1 MFISRFLLLRM
12 FAGISVE
19 CLSLLAS
26 DIACIMNN
34 YEENTKGKFL
44 NLNMCIY
51 IAVLC
56 FKCLMP
62 INSNAMIFFSSP
74 RSF

>member
-1 MFISRFLLLRM
+1 MFISRFLLQRM

-34 YEENTKGKFL
+34 FEENTKGKFL
-44 NLNMCIY
+44 NLNLRIYCISVFQVSN
-51 IAVLC
+51 A
-56 FKCLMP
+56 

-74 RSF
+74 